1 MQHKFTHWKQRA
13 RRGSVVVEF
22 AFLAPVLVVLVLGMA
37 EASRLLDIQNHLAT
51 AARQGSR
58 LAAMD
63 RTDMLGDGQT
73 TNQKITDDIQ
83 NFLDACGLP
92 GDQASVIISG
102 VDSPGAPFDLDD
114 PANDLELFQVLV
126 EMPYSAVNP
135 LGSPDATLTAK
146 VVFRNARAAI
156 VQ

>member
-1 MQHKFTHWKQRA
+1 MQHKFTHWKERA

-37 EASRLLDIQNHLAT
+37 EASRLLNIQNHLAT
-51 AARQGSR
+51 AARQGAR
-58 LAAMD
+58 LAAMN
-63 RTDMLGDGQT
+63 RTGMLGEGQT
-73 TNQKITDDIQ
+73 TNQKIINDIQ

-92 GDQASVIISG
+92 GDQASVTISEA
-102 VDSPGAPFDLDD
+102 DNPNTPFDLDD

-126 EMPYSAVNP
+126 ELPYSAVNP
-135 LGSPDATLTAK
+135 LGPPDVGFTAK